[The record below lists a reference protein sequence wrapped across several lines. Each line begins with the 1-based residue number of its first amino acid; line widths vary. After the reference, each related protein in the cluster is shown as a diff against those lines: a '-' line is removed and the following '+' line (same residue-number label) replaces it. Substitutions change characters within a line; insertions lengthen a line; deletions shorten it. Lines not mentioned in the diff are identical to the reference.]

1 MKRLAIALIL
11 IAAAPAVVTA
21 SSSLLSEVTGR
32 NELVAESMP
41 STETDLTG
49 SAKSSRPQSHYRY
62 TNSVTQPMDS
72 KLSAGW
78 L

>member
-11 IAAAPAVVTA
+11 TAAAPAIVSACSGLVG
-21 SSSLLSEVTGR
+21 EITGR

-41 STETDLTG
+41 SG
-49 SAKSSRPQSHYRY
+49 SLELLSESKSSRPQPRSHRE
-62 TNSVTQPMDS
+62 SSFEQPLDS